1 VLTPI
6 ERRGIA
12 LIAVVV
18 TLALIAAAAA
28 VVVPVL
34 AGHEQMRDVTE
45 TREILQSLE
54 YSITNG
60 TGSANGAQ
68 GFRTSIGN
76 KLPARLSQLVIP
88 ITSSDHRCS
97 GSKYGGGDINDWNNN
112 GPFSGLYIAVGDGVQ
127 TPIGMIRDTVLPTAN
142 AKVPNGEM
150 GFVMDSIAA
159 DDAQLLDLLVDGTS
173 PPDSSSGRLLY
184 DASPSWPAR
193 RVVYYLTTVA
203 GC

>member
-1 VLTPI
+1 MLTSG

-34 AGHEQMRDVTE
+34 AGHEQMQNVTE

-60 TGSANGAQ
+60 IGSANGAP
-68 GFRTSIGN
+68 GFRTSIGS
-76 KLPARLSQLVIP
+76 KVPGRLSQLVVQ
-88 ITSSDHRCS
+88 ITSSDRRCT
-97 GSKYGGGDINDWNNN
+97 GQKYGGGDVGNWTNN
-112 GPFSGLYIAVGDGVQ
+112 GPFSGLYITVGGGVQ
-127 TPIGMIRDTVLPTAN
+127 TPIGVIQDTVLPTSN
-142 AKVPNGEM
+142 AKVPSGDI
-150 GFVMDSIAA
+150 GFVMDSVTA

-173 PPDSSSGRLLY
+173 PPDSASGRLLY
-184 DASPSWPAR
+184 DVSPSWPAR
-193 RVVYYLTTVA
+193 RVVYYLTAAA

>member
-1 VLTPI
+1 VLRPI

-54 YSITNG
+54 YSFTNS
-60 TGSANGAQ
+60 TGSPNGAP
-68 GFRTSIGN
+68 GFRTSIGS
-76 KLPARLSQLVIP
+76 KVPARLSQLVIP
-88 ITSSDHRCS
+88 ITSSDSRCT
-97 GSKYGGGDINDWNNN
+97 GQKYGGGDINNWNNN
-112 GPFSGLYIAVGDGVQ
+112 GPFSGLYIPVGGGVA

-142 AKVPNGEM
+142 AKVPNGDI
-150 GFVMDSIAA
+150 GFVMDSITA
-159 DDAQLLDLLVDGTS
+159 DDAKLLDLLVDGTS

-184 DASPSWPAR
+184 DVSPSWPAR
-193 RVVYYLTTVA
+193 RIVYYLTVVA